1 MNQLAII
8 SGVDIPIP
16 ELGLILHQPT
26 IKEIS
31 YLESELEYFLI
42 LQLITFDRR
51 ILMARQDQDNSHLQN
66 MSDFDIF
73 MTLLMDPKAENSTSR
88 QNTLINVFTIMFPG
102 YTTQFLPTSI
112 YLNNAT
118 TKHHVTVDTNNFN
131 ILRDI
136 IKVVGG
142 LTHDSAGEN
151 GNFNPKGEKAAKIA
165 AKLMRGRQKAAANK
179 SGGSQGILGRYVS
192 VLVVGLHSMSLQD
205 CLNLTVCQLYDLIE
219 RYSLY
224 TGWDLDI
231 RSRLA
236 GATPDDKPEDWMKD
250 IH

>member
-1 MNQLAII
+1 MNSLAIV

-16 ELGLILHQPT
+16 ELGLVLHQPT
-26 IKEIS
+26 IMEIS

-51 ILMARQDQDNSHLQN
+51 ILMARQDQDNSRLQN
-66 MSDFDIF
+66 MSDFEIF
-73 MTLLMDPKAENSTSR
+73 MTLLMDPNSNNAASR

-118 TKHHVTVDTNNFN
+118 TKHHVTIDGSNFN
-131 ILRDI
+131 TLKEI

-142 LTHDSAGEN
+142 MSRDSAGEN

-165 AKLMRGRQKAAANK
+165 AKLMRGRQRAAEQK
-179 SGGSQGILGRYVS
+179 SSSQGILGRYVS
-192 VLVVGLHSMSLQD
+192 VLTVGLQSMSLRD

-219 RYSLY
+219 RYGLY
-224 TGWDLDI
+224 TSWDLDI

-236 GATPDDKPEDWMKD
+236 GANPDDKPEDWMKD